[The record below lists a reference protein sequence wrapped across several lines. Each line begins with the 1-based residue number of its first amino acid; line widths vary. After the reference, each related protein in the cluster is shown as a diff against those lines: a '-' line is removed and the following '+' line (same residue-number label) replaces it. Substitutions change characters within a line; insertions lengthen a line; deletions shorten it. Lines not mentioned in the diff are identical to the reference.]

1 MHLLLQPLLLLTP
14 SQLTLLLQPLLLLR
28 RSNSSHD
35 RCLIHSGSHPK
46 TPLRG
51 VFFRLDSDGGRIG
64 LVTDKANLPLT
75 TCITSIR
82 QRSV

>member
-51 VFFRLDSDGGRIG
+51 VFF
-64 LVTDKANLPLT
+64 VLT
-75 TCITSIR
+75 QTVGASGWSQTRRTCP
-82 QRSV
+82 